1 MLVGAGGKA
10 ILSETPEIFGAED
23 LLLRRAASPEVAD
36 ALIARL
42 DWWEEYAARDG
53 ATLDNNPSPGNK
65 AGGITTI
72 LEKSLGAV
80 AKAGSSSLNAV
91 IDYAETATAPGLNFM
106 DSPGYDPCSATGQIA
121 GGANLILFT
130 TGRGSVFG
138 SLPAPTIKLAS
149 NAVLA
154 ARMADDIDID
164 CSGVLEGISLQEMGE
179 DIFAFILNTASGSQ
193 SASERNGLGENEW
206 VPWVPGAMF

>member
-1 MLVGAGGKA
+1 
-10 ILSETPEIFGAED
+10 
-23 LLLRRAASPEVAD
+23 
-36 ALIARL
+36 
-42 DWWEEYAARDG
+42 
-53 ATLDNNPSPGNK
+53 
-65 AGGITTI
+65 
-72 LEKSLGAV
+72 
-80 AKAGSSSLNAV
+80 
-91 IDYAETATAPGLNFM
+91 M